1 MRLPA
6 LLALYAA
13 LVRLAFRRQL
23 AYRTANLAG
32 LLTNAFFGLL
42 RASLFIA
49 LFTSSGTQTTAS
61 ISGYDLQMA
70 ASYTWVTQALIMV
83 VNLWN
88 WWDIE
93 TTIRTGDVVTDLAR
107 PFSYLG
113 YWLARDYGRA
123 AYFALFRG
131 LPGLLFGQLTFQ
143 AGLRW
148 PEGPVAWLLL
158 LLSLSLAIA
167 ISFAW
172 RFLLNISAF
181 WTTDARG
188 AGGLY
193 GALVL
198 FLGGFVVPLR
208 FFPDWLQPLLFSLPF
223 AGIIQIPT
231 DIFVGRLGGL
241 AALEALAT
249 QALWALLLLG
259 LAQLTVVFAV
269 RRVSVQGG

>member
-1 MRLPA
+1 MDSLRLY
-6 LLALYAA
+6 LALAA
-13 LVRLAFRRQL
+13 MAFRRQL

-32 LLTNAFFGLL
+32 LATNAFFGLL
-42 RASLFIA
+42 RTALFIA
-49 LFTSSGTQTTAS
+49 LFSSASQTT
-61 ISGYDLQMA
+61 ISGYDVQAA

-83 VNLWN
+83 VNLWG

-93 TTIRTGDVVTDLAR
+93 TTIRTGDVVADLAR

-131 LPGLLFGQLTFQ
+131 VPGLVFGQLTLGG
-143 AGLRW
+143 GLRW
-148 PEGPVAWLLL
+148 PESPTAYAML
-158 LLSLSLAIA
+158 LLSLVLAVA

-188 AGGLY
+188 LGGLA
-193 GALVL
+193 GAFVL

-208 FFPDWLQPLLFSLPF
+208 FMPEWLQPLLLNLPF
-223 AGIIQIPT
+223 AGIIQVPA
-231 DIFVGRLGGL
+231 DIFVGRLSGI
-241 AALEALAT
+241 AALQALAS
-249 QALWALLLLG
+249 QAAWAAVMLL
-259 LAQLTVVFAV
+259 LAQLTVVSAI